1 MKIISEA
8 RRAKRYTDKDISTY
22 LLGSPLK
29 KDLDQSPYTID
40 SAKTVK
46 GAALFHLLHLRLGC
60 IGVDVLKTMTHQ
72 HSVQGLP
79 LKAEIPEDFDCPI
92 CLGSKSQTVG
102 YRPRANLVF
111 NIKGARF
118 HMDFNFFNVP
128 SIHPFL
134 SLLKLS
140 FLTPGSFFAATRTLL
155 SLFRSGFVNILSR
168 PMASLLLLL
177 GAPTMALA
185 TSGAAQNV
193 MVPLLLN
200 TASWKAL
207 VATILPAMAKPRHV

>member
-60 IGVDVLKTMTHQ
+60 IGVAVLKTMTHQ

-92 CLGSKSQTVG
+92 CLGSKSQTVPARLG
-102 YRPRANLVF
+102 
-111 NIKGARF
+111 KGLE
-118 HMDFNFFNVP
+118 P
-128 SIHPFL
+128 
-134 SLLKLS
+134 KCQW
-140 FLTPGSFFAATRTLL
+140 TL
-155 SLFRSGFVNILSR
+155 
-168 PMASLLLLL
+168 A
-177 GAPTMALA
+177 
-185 TSGAAQNV
+185 
-193 MVPLLLN
+193 
-200 TASWKAL
+200 
-207 VATILPAMAKPRHV
+207 